1 VDEGAGFAFGEAV
14 DIEVTADA
22 APQVFGFADVDDGAV
37 GVFIE
42 IDAGERGKLARSVT
56 QIGEGIYTLIVS
68 RVFWATVFLSISLFA
83 QQNKAPATPPPAPG
97 TPQEAEPPEEDESI
111 KPKEYTLNPL
121 QAVTEINVGDQHF
134 KKGKYSAA
142 VYRYLEAS
150 RWDPGSTEAF
160 LKLGGAYEKLHDFMG
175 AREAFLKFFELA
187 KDDAKWA
194 KEVDPIKKR
203 MAKWPGAAAAAK
215 PDSAKTDPGKK

>member
-1 VDEGAGFAFGEAV
+1 VDEGTGFALGEPV
-14 DIEVTADA
+14 DVEVTADA
-22 APQVFGFADVDDGAV
+22 AAQVFGLADVDDGAM
-37 GVFIE
+37 GVLVE
-42 IDAGERGKLARSVT
+42 VDAGEGRKQAGAVA

-68 RVFWATVFLSISLFA
+68 RVLLATVLLSVSGFA
-83 QQNKAPATPPPAPG
+83 QQSKPPATPPPAPTG
-97 TPQEAEPPEEDESI
+97 APQEAEPPEEDESI

-150 RWDPGSTEAF
+150 RWDPGSAEAF
-160 LKLGGAYEKLHDFMG
+160 LKLGGAYEKLRDFSN
-175 AREAFLKFFELA
+175 AREAFGKFFELA
-187 KDDAKWA
+187 KDDAKWT

-203 MAKWPGAAAAAK
+203 MAKWPGAAA
-215 PDSAKTDPGKK
+215 DSAKTDSAKK